1 MLLALDVGNTN
12 TVLGLYRIDG
22 SEPAAGS
29 PATVPGRAGGALAA
43 HWRVTTHRSRTV
55 DEYGVLFVNLFE
67 MHSLATTQV
76 THIIVA
82 SVVPPVDSTLRRVC
96 EKYFK
101 VEPMFVEPGI
111 KTGMPMLIDNPTEL
125 GADRLADCVAAF
137 ARYGGPCIV
146 IDFGTATKFEVVS
159 ARGEYLGGAIAPGLG
174 ISADA
179 LFNHAARLTRVDIKR
194 PAKVIGTNTIGH
206 LQSGI
211 FFGYIGLVDGIIER
225 ILRELGPSP
234 QPVRIVATGGL
245 AGMIAGD
252 SRFIQEI
259 DEMLTLDGLRILF
272 ERNRSVRPRG
282 RGHNEKPAA
291 DVASPRP
298 TNLSAAKFATEA
310 EAMAQAVSR
319 SIVPPDE
326 GPQERKP

>member
-22 SEPAAGS
+22 TEPAPGS
-29 PATVPGRAGGALAA
+29 PATGLGRGAAALAA

-67 MHSLATTQV
+67 MHGLATTQV

-96 EKYFK
+96 EKYFQ

-111 KTGMPMLIDNPTEL
+111 KTGMPMLVDNPTEL

-159 ARGEYLGGAIAPGLG
+159 ARGEYLGGAISPGLG

-179 LFNHAARLTRVDIKR
+179 LFSHAARLTRVDIKR

-225 ILRELGPSP
+225 ILGELGPQP
-234 QPVRIVATGGL
+234 QAPRIVATGGL
-245 AGMIAGD
+245 ARMIAGD
-252 SRFIQEI
+252 SRYIQEI

-282 RGHNEKPAA
+282 RGHAEKPAA

-298 TNLSAAKFATEA
+298 ASQSTAQTAAQSP
-310 EAMAQAVSR
+310 AQSVDQPVAV
-319 SIVPPDE
+319 
-326 GPQERKP
+326 PQERKP